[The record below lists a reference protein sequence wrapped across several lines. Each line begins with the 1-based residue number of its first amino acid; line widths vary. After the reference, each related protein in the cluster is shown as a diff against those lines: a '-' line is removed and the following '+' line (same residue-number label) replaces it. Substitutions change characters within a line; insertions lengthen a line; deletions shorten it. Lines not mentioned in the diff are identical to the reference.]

1 MAYGIQFPTR
11 GALKASDFRGGD
23 VSVKR
28 RLEAMGFTVVEPG
41 QVSADS
47 RNRFL
52 LKLNAEGFP
61 DGSSEPADASAWENQ
76 VFIVGRTR
84 RSHNGIAIR
93 PRPADLAQG
102 DHVAIW
108 ANEPSDRAGLVAIAR
123 VAWVSP
129 DVAQCRI
136 EAVTLTPLLRLRDLQ
151 ANQQDTI
158 ARLAA
163 DIDEDRPSKV
173 RPLDEPTWAS
183 LIGLADIASADTA
196 EIAHLP
202 IAVVAAGI
210 DARASGYAIG
220 QLQTIRA
227 TLHRK
232 RRTGTRLFA
241 ARTIHERWA
250 FHDGG
255 RTELQFNIGLE
266 DDEQGPLVRFGVAFS
281 LEPSRTYP
289 DLAPLFRKVR
299 FFNEYLSSYPHAF
312 ADMSMWSWNGEDRG
326 SDIAPRPIE
335 PEEAQMGRFIFLGLS
350 DPIPALD
357 FDKIL
362 RTFDRL
368 LPLYRF
374 VESGGEAPLV
384 ETDERQPFAFGAGHR
399 PRARSARVSVAAREL
414 VAELRHV
421 EIQDALRRELI
432 REYGTSNVDIEVP
445 TGNGTLIDVVV
456 RRGKR
461 YWFFEIKT
469 SSSPRA
475 CLREAL
481 GQLLEYSLW
490 PGGQEAERLVVVGE
504 TQLDPDGAQYLRAL
518 RKRFHLPIDYRRVV
532 RLGR

>member
-1 MAYGIQFPTR
+1 
-11 GALKASDFRGGD
+11 
-23 VSVKR
+23 
-28 RLEAMGFTVVEPG
+28 
-41 QVSADS
+41 
-47 RNRFL
+47 
-52 LKLNAEGFP
+52 
-61 DGSSEPADASAWENQ
+61 
-76 VFIVGRTR
+76 VGRTR
-84 RSHNGIAIR
+84 RSHKGIAIR

-136 EAVTLTPLLRLRDLQ
+136 EKVTLTPRLRLRDLR
-151 ANQQDTI
+151 ANQQVEI

-173 RPLDEPTWAS
+173 RPLDEAMWAS
-183 LIGLADIASADTA
+183 LIELAGMASTDTA
-196 EIAHLP
+196 EAAHLP

-210 DARASGYAIG
+210 DARASAYTIG

-241 ARTIHERWA
+241 ARTVHERWA

-266 DDEQGPLVRFGVAFS
+266 DDEDGPMVRFGVAFS
-281 LEPSRTYP
+281 LKPSRTYP
-289 DLAPLFRKVR
+289 DLAPLFRKMR

-335 PEEAQMGRFIFLGLS
+335 PEEAQTGRFIFLGLR

-384 ETDERQPFAFGAGHR
+384 ETDERQLFAFGAGRR
-399 PRARSARVSVAAREL
+399 PRARSAIVSVAAREL

-421 EIQDALRRELI
+421 EIQDALRRELSH
-432 REYGTSNVDIEVP
+432 EYGPSNVDIEVP
-445 TGNGTLIDVVV
+445 TGNGTLIDAVV

-469 SSSPRA
+469 ASSPRVH
-475 CLREAL
+475 E
-481 GQLLEYSLW
+481 
-490 PGGQEAERLVVVGE
+490 GGV
-504 TQLDPDGAQYLRAL
+504 RAVAGIFAVA
-518 RKRFHLPIDYRRVV
+518 RWSGSRTAGRR
-532 RLGR
+532 GRDTAGR